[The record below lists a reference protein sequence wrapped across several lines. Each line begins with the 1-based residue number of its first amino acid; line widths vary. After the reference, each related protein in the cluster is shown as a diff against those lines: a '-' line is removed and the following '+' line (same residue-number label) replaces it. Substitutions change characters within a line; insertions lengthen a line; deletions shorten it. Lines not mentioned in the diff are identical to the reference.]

1 MVKGE
6 KHVGSADA
14 KGNKEFSKETP
25 AVGKKLTDLKKK
37 EGTVTLVTPP
47 SWFQNQDVSFC
58 LINLSKRDKDGFAD
72 QLNTH
77 MAKKNV
83 NLYIWDDNNF
93 SGLDPFGN
101 ESDAEYEK
109 YLENWKPN
117 QKGRDY
123 SWLLNACRASTYII
137 MNMDYSSRPLM
148 VWSGYILTLSKTFFI
163 NSNFD
168 DAQAY
173 AVLNRNKIAGVRES
187 FPKIPKM
194 KPKIPKIAPRVVPKI
209 GLLMHL

>member
-6 KHVGSADA
+6 KHVGSADV

-173 AVLNRNKIAGVRES
+173 AVLNRNKISGVPEI
-187 FPKIPKM
+187 FPKIAKM
-194 KPKIPKIAPRVVPKI
+194 KSDK
-209 GLLMHL
+209 

>member
-173 AVLNRNKIAGVRES
+173 AVLNRNKISGVPEI
-187 FPKIPKM
+187 FPKIAKM
-194 KPKIPKIAPRVVPKI
+194 KSDK
-209 GLLMHL
+209 

>member
-1 MVKGE
+1 MATPAGENTNKGAQD
-6 KHVGSADA
+6 KQ
-14 KGNKEFSKETP
+14 GNKEFSKETP
-25 AVGKKLTDLKKK
+25 AIGKKLTNLKKK
-37 EGTVTLVTPP
+37 EGTVTLITPP

-58 LINLSKRDKDGFAD
+58 LINLSKRDKDSFAD
-72 QLNTH
+72 QLNKH

-163 NSNFD
+163 NSNFFLEKSWRGVR
-168 DAQAY
+168 AKGHAEQ
-173 AVLNRNKIAGVRES
+173 VLSVVSSYNRNQLK
-187 FPKIPKM
+187 
-194 KPKIPKIAPRVVPKI
+194 
-209 GLLMHL
+209 

>member
-1 MVKGE
+1 MAIPAGE
-6 KHVGSADA
+6 NKNKSPQD
-14 KGNKEFSKETP
+14 KQGNKEFSKETP
-25 AVGKKLTDLKKK
+25 AIGKKLSDLKKK
-37 EGTVTLVTPP
+37 EGTVTLITPP

-72 QLNTH
+72 QLNKH
-77 MAKKNV
+77 MSKKNV

-109 YLENWKPN
+109 YLEGWKPN

-123 SWLLNACRASTYII
+123 SWLLNACRASTYVL
-137 MNMDYSSRPLM
+137 MNMDYSSNPLK

-168 DAQAY
+168 DAQAF
-173 AVLNRNKIAGVRES
+173 AVLNRNKITGIPEV
-187 FPKIPKM
+187 FPKIAKQRLD
-194 KPKIPKIAPRVVPKI
+194 K
-209 GLLMHL
+209 

>member
-1 MVKGE
+1 MAKGD
-6 KHVGSADA
+6 KHVGATDIV
-14 KGNKEFSKETP
+14 GNKEAKKESP
-25 AVGKKLTDLKKK
+25 ALGKKLVDLSEKK
-37 EGTVTLVTPP
+37 GTITLVTPP
-47 SWFQNQDVSFC
+47 SWFTNQDKSFV
-58 LINLSKRDKDGFAD
+58 LINLSKRDKDSFAD
-72 QLNTH
+72 QLNKH

-173 AVLNRNKIAGVRES
+173 AVLNRNKIAGVPEI
-187 FPKIPKM
+187 FPKIAKM
-194 KPKIPKIAPRVVPKI
+194 KSDK
-209 GLLMHL
+209 

>member
-1 MVKGE
+1 MAPPAGENTNKG
-6 KHVGSADA
+6 AQDQQ
-14 KGNKEFSKETP
+14 GNKEFSKETP
-25 AVGKKLTDLKKK
+25 AIGKKLTNLKKK
-37 EGTVTLVTPP
+37 EGTVTLITPP

-58 LINLSKRDKDGFAD
+58 LINLSKRDKDSFAD
-72 QLNTH
+72 QLNKH

-173 AVLNRNKIAGVRES
+173 AVLNRNKIAGVPEI
-187 FPKIPKM
+187 FPKIAKM
-194 KPKIPKIAPRVVPKI
+194 KSDK
-209 GLLMHL
+209 

>member
-1 MVKGE
+1 MATPAGENTNKGAQD
-6 KHVGSADA
+6 KQ
-14 KGNKEFSKETP
+14 GNKEFSKETP
-25 AVGKKLTDLKKK
+25 AIGKKLTNLKKK
-37 EGTVTLVTPP
+37 EGTVTLITPP

-58 LINLSKRDKDGFAD
+58 LINLSKRDKDSFAD
-72 QLNTH
+72 QLNKH

-137 MNMDYSSRPLM
+137 MNMDYSSRPLI

-173 AVLNRNKIAGVRES
+173 AVLNRNKIAGVPEI
-187 FPKIPKM
+187 FPKIAKM
-194 KPKIPKIAPRVVPKI
+194 KSDK
-209 GLLMHL
+209 

>member
-1 MVKGE
+1 MAKGD
-6 KHVGSADA
+6 KHVGSTDVS
-14 KGNKEFSKETP
+14 GNKELMKETP
-25 AVGKKLTDLKKK
+25 AVGKKLNDLKKK
-37 EGTVTLVTPP
+37 EGTVTLITPP
-47 SWFQNQDVSFC
+47 SWFQNQDLSFC

-72 QLNTH
+72 QLNKH
-77 MAKKNV
+77 HSKKNV

-123 SWLLNACRASTYII
+123 SWLLNACRAANYII

-173 AVLNRNKIAGVRES
+173 AVLNRNKISGVPEL
-187 FPKIPKM
+187 FPKIQKL
-194 KPKIPKIAPRVVPKI
+194 KTDK
-209 GLLMHL
+209 

>member
-1 MVKGE
+1 MATPAGENTNKGAQD
-6 KHVGSADA
+6 KQ
-14 KGNKEFSKETP
+14 GNKEFSKETP
-25 AVGKKLTDLKKK
+25 AIGKKLTNLKKK
-37 EGTVTLVTPP
+37 EGTVTLITPP

-58 LINLSKRDKDGFAD
+58 LINLSKRDKDSFAD
-72 QLNTH
+72 QLNKH

-93 SGLDPFGN
+93 AGLDPFGN

-173 AVLNRNKIAGVRES
+173 AVLNRNKIAGVPEI
-187 FPKIPKM
+187 FPKIAKM
-194 KPKIPKIAPRVVPKI
+194 KSDK
-209 GLLMHL
+209 

>member
-1 MVKGE
+1 MAIPAGENKNKGAQD
-6 KHVGSADA
+6 KQ
-14 KGNKEFSKETP
+14 GNKEFSKETP
-25 AVGKKLTDLKKK
+25 AIGKKLTDLKKK
-37 EGTVTLVTPP
+37 DGTVTLITPP

-58 LINLSKRDKDGFAD
+58 LINLSKRDKDSFAD
-72 QLNTH
+72 QLNKH
-77 MAKKNV
+77 MSKKNV

-173 AVLNRNKIAGVRES
+173 AVLNRNKIAGVPEI
-187 FPKIPKM
+187 FPKIAKM
-194 KPKIPKIAPRVVPKI
+194 KSDK
-209 GLLMHL
+209 

>member
-1 MVKGE
+1 MT
-6 KHVGSADA
+6 DA
-14 KGNKEFSKETP
+14 TRKQGNKEQPQER
-25 AVGKKLTDLKKK
+25 AVAGEKLELRKKM
-37 EGTVTLVTPP
+37 GTITMVTPP
-47 SWFQNQDVSFC
+47 SFFQNQNRSFC
-58 LINLSKRDKDGFAD
+58 LVNLSRRDKDNFAD
-72 QLNTH
+72 QINKYFPKEDITIYL
-77 MAKKNV
+77 
-83 NLYIWDDNNF
+83 WDDNNF
-93 SGLDPFGN
+93 SNLDPFGG
-101 ESDAEYEK
+101 DDPEYER

-173 AVLNRNKIAGVRES
+173 AVLNRNKIAGVPEI
-187 FPKIPKM
+187 FPKIAKM
-194 KPKIPKIAPRVVPKI
+194 KSDK
-209 GLLMHL
+209 

>member
-1 MVKGE
+1 M
-6 KHVGSADA
+6 S
-14 KGNKEFSKETP
+14 
-25 AVGKKLTDLKKK
+25 
-37 EGTVTLVTPP
+37 
-47 SWFQNQDVSFC
+47 
-58 LINLSKRDKDGFAD
+58 
-72 QLNTH
+72 
-77 MAKKNV
+77 KKNV

-173 AVLNRNKIAGVRES
+173 AVLNRNKIAGVPEI
-187 FPKIPKM
+187 FPKIAKM
-194 KPKIPKIAPRVVPKI
+194 KSDKQINE
-209 GLLMHL
+209 